1 MELISNPAVAAKF
14 KSYPTP
20 FKKKVEYLRKLI
32 IATAKEI
39 PELQNLEETLKWNEP
54 AYLTKKGST
63 IRIDWKPKKPHQYAI
78 YFKCTSKLVKTFRSV
93 FGEKFNYEKNR
104 AIVFRLEDP
113 VPEKELKQCIAAAL
127 QYHVVKELPDLGMEC

>member
-1 MELISNPAVAAKF
+1 MELTSNPAVAAKF
-14 KSYPTP
+14 KTYPAP
-20 FKKKVEYLRKLI
+20 FKKKMEYLRKLI
-32 IATAKEI
+32 IVTAKEI
-39 PELQNLEETLKWNEP
+39 PELQKLEETLKWNEP

-63 IRIDWKPKKPHQYAI
+63 IRIDWKPKKPNQYAI
-78 YFKCTSKLVKTFRSV
+78 YFKCTSKLVNTFRSV

-104 AIVFRLEDP
+104 AIIFRLEDP